1 MREEFPKLGENAWI
15 PEVLVEAGT
24 GATQN
29 WVEANVKPMSGPTM
43 YLWLIALFLAHDQQA
58 VVLHEFL
65 KEPLRSTGSIYL
77 LRVRTLLN
85 FSDTKTI
92 LTDCDF

>member
-43 YLWLIALFLAHDQQA
+43 YLWLIALFLAHDQIGCPSW
-58 VVLHEFL
+58 VFEELL
-65 KEPLRSTGSIYL
+65 CSTGSIYL
-77 LRVRTLLN
+77 LRVRTLLY
-85 FSDTKTI
+85 FSDTKRI